1 MGRQIA
7 IVLYVAAMAAL
18 IIGLDVVFFRDGF
31 SERLMLNVGIVLVF
45 RSLLLEI
52 HRCPWSP
59 FVTIFARLPDLLGT
73 VQREDSNTLIQRS
86 RSSLAVLRRLIILH
100 SGGGVLMDS

>member
-1 MGRQIA
+1 
-7 IVLYVAAMAAL
+7 
-18 IIGLDVVFFRDGF
+18 
-31 SERLMLNVGIVLVF
+31 
-45 RSLLLEI
+45 
-52 HRCPWSP
+52 
-59 FVTIFARLPDLLGT
+59 VTIFARLPDLLGT